1 MVLSICSGRALAL
14 LGPALGAQLDLCPVG
29 CDEVAACCS
38 VRDVPDDVYPLQ
50 RADAVQLPE
59 WQGEDELEV
68 LAAAEG
74 HRRRGHTELL
84 GHAGRLDVDG

>member
-1 MVLSICSGRALAL
+1 MSRL
-14 LGPALGAQLDLCPVG
+14 
-29 CDEVAACCS
+29 
-38 VRDVPDDVYPLQ
+38 RDVPDDVYPLQ

-59 WQGEDELEV
+59 WQGGDELEV

-84 GHAGRLDVDG
+84 GHAGCLDVDGQTLLVNAYPYAAFLS